1 MGFAKVALICLLF
14 SLLILNTLTAQ
25 NITFFP
31 QTDTLLVQDGCTG
44 AVIVCSLSASNAQD
58 SIIISPGFNTSLLF
72 HNNSG
77 QWQYTEQC
85 YFLVQDSS
93 DQYDYELWYI
103 PQGVLPYFQQV
114 PFDSSFEAW
123 DEYFLLT
130 LIVNSQGLPVDSLSQ
145 QCKAEFGLAIPEDPG
160 PLPETVHLYPN
171 YPNPFNASTN
181 ISYYLPFSAEVNIS
195 IHNITG
201 QLIKRLVREKQGAGN
216 HFIKWDADQ
225 LNSGVYFIHLESGN
239 FRSVQKCILVK

>member
-1 MGFAKVALICLLF
+1 M
-14 SLLILNTLTAQ
+14 
-25 NITFFP
+25 
-31 QTDTLLVQDGCTG
+31 
-44 AVIVCSLSASNAQD
+44 IVCTLSASNAQD
-58 SIIISPGFNTSLLF
+58 SITISPGFNTSLLF

-93 DQYDYELWYI
+93 DQYDYELWYF
-103 PQGVLPYFQQV
+103 PQGALPYFQQI

-145 QCKAEFGLAIPEDPG
+145 QCKAEFGLAIPEYPD

-171 YPNPFNASTN
+171 YPNPFNTATTIN
-181 ISYYLPFSAEVNIS
+181 YFLPTSAQVNIS
-195 IHNITG
+195 VYNIAG
-201 QLIKRLVREKQGAGN
+201 QFVANLSSEKQSAGN
-216 HFIKWDADQ
+216 YFIKWDADQ